1 MSVSKAFLGPIPLH
15 HRPGRSVTL
24 AAAGALLP
32 VVARCDRF
40 VQTTGAAL
48 TPTAGAG
55 HSRHV
60 PACQGGDATSDI
72 SLPCC
77 DTTSGGCDMAAFF
90 LLLAMIGGAL
100 VGDLVWENTTA
111 GEATV
116 LGRTAVSY
124 PQGWLLAGAAA
135 LGFAVALLL
144 VASVSSTRA
153 RRQRRR
159 QLRSMRR
166 RLEGEGIETEL
177 EHASWLDESFGRR
190 DTADADASPRSR
202 SDRAG

>member
-1 MSVSKAFLGPIPLH
+1 
-15 HRPGRSVTL
+15 
-24 AAAGALLP
+24 
-32 VVARCDRF
+32 
-40 VQTTGAAL
+40 
-48 TPTAGAG
+48 
-55 HSRHV
+55 
-60 PACQGGDATSDI
+60 
-72 SLPCC
+72 
-77 DTTSGGCDMAAFF
+77 MAAFF

-116 LGRTAVSY
+116 LGRTAVNY

-135 LGFAVALLL
+135 LGFVVALLL

-177 EHASWLDESFGRR
+177 EHASWLDESLGRR
-190 DTADADASPRSR
+190 DTAAAADASPGSR
-202 SDRAG
+202 SEPLHEQTRLAARQHDDRRQH